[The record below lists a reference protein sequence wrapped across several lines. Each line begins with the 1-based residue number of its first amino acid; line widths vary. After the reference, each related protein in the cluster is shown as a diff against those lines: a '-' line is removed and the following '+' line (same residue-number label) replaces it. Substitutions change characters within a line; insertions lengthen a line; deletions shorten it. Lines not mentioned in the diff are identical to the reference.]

1 MDKIFKYDKEWIDKT
16 EVRALRR
23 MIIETML
30 SIVFIASAVL
40 NDSIFLYTVA
50 TIFVVLLVSDLYYL
64 PKTKR
69 LQDSHSIEVSDH
81 GLIVRYLNIKPITLK
96 WKNIDIHSKSQHEG
110 ELSSLTLIDNSGI
123 GKVELKGIENMK
135 TLENIIRERINNT

>member
-1 MDKIFKYDKEWIDKT
+1 MDKIYKYDKEWIEKAKLR
-16 EVRALRR
+16 VLRR
-23 MIIETML
+23 IIIEALL
-30 SIVFIASAVL
+30 SIAFIVSAVL
-40 NDSIFLYTVA
+40 NGSMFFYIAA
-50 TIFVVLLVSDLYYL
+50 TIFIVLLVSDLYYL

-110 ELSSLTLIDNSGI
+110 ELRSLTLIDSSGI
-123 GKVELKGIENMK
+123 GKVELKGLENMK
-135 TLENIIRERINNT
+135 ALESIIRERGSGK